1 MDSSQPAIKP
11 YTPDESGFWRVTLAL
26 MLASLLVFST
36 LYVFQPLLP
45 IFVNEFQVSA
55 TESSFLMSAAVIAMV
70 VGLFILGFAA
80 DRYGRLRLM
89 QLSLGVTVLLLAA
102 MPFTSSFEWLVVL
115 RLLQGF
121 FLAGIPAAA
130 MGYLGEEVDPNHLG
144 LAMTLYISSNA
155 LGGMGGRVA
164 GGYLTDVF
172 DWEKTLFI
180 LSAFGVAA
188 ALLFLLLLPSERYFT
203 KGDQPLREDFR
214 GMLVHLKDRYMLV
227 LFLMG
232 LLLQIVFTAIWT
244 YIPFHLQSDPYQWPL
259 KWISF
264 TYFAYVLGVL
274 APPLAGRLSNHF
286 GLTKVMF
293 SGLFILIAGAGFTAL
308 QPVSWI
314 MAGLGVLCSGFFI
327 AHSMAAALVSKSANH
342 HRSGASSF
350 YLISYYVGVAVGSTA
365 VGTLWEKWG
374 WSGVISTVL
383 VFILIFISLP
393 VFKRKSGGGE
403 V

>member
-11 YTPDESGFWRVTLAL
+11 YTPDESGFWRITLAL

-155 LGGMGGRVA
+155 LGGMGGESRRR
-164 GGYLTDVF
+164 
-172 DWEKTLFI
+172 LFNGCI
-180 LSAFGVAA
+180 
-188 ALLFLLLLPSERYFT
+188 
-203 KGDQPLREDFR
+203 
-214 GMLVHLKDRYMLV
+214 
-227 LFLMG
+227 
-232 LLLQIVFTAIWT
+232 
-244 YIPFHLQSDPYQWPL
+244 
-259 KWISF
+259 
-264 TYFAYVLGVL
+264 
-274 APPLAGRLSNHF
+274 
-286 GLTKVMF
+286 
-293 SGLFILIAGAGFTAL
+293 
-308 QPVSWI
+308 
-314 MAGLGVLCSGFFI
+314 
-327 AHSMAAALVSKSANH
+327 
-342 HRSGASSF
+342 
-350 YLISYYVGVAVGSTA
+350 
-365 VGTLWEKWG
+365 
-374 WSGVISTVL
+374 
-383 VFILIFISLP
+383 
-393 VFKRKSGGGE
+393 
-403 V
+403 